1 MEMKFN
7 LFNANKL
14 TINIVLEHNNKLII
28 AMNLTSNTQI
38 LLIIRVYRR

>member
-14 TINIVLEHNNKLII
+14 TINIVLEHNNKLI
-28 AMNLTSNTQI
+28 NYSDEFN
-38 LLIIRVYRR
+38 